1 MIRLE
6 VDDVLIIMQS
16 LDVIGPQP
24 SKSQIMAEY
33 RQRTRQLRPDKSLKQ
48 IPEIFHELQKANNIL
63 TDDETSKYTTLGLIA
78 PSIFLGQCGSKILTT
93 FSVYTGQVEFT
104 VYPSLNIEKEKRKWK
119 IHSCSAKEALLI

>member
-1 MIRLE
+1 
-6 VDDVLIIMQS
+6 
-16 LDVIGPQP
+16 
-24 SKSQIMAEY
+24 MAEY

-93 FSVYTGQVEFT
+93 FS
-104 VYPSLNIEKEKRKWK
+104 
-119 IHSCSAKEALLI
+119 